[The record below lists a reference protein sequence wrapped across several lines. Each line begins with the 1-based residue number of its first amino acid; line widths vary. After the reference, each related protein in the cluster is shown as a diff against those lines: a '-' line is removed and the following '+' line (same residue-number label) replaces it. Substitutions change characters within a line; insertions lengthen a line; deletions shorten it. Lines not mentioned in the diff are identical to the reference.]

1 MSGTHYALCQQ
12 LHLDVLELPSLL
24 CTRLVI
30 IVCEVAVY
38 VIIKIHGRQL
48 HLSCCLSA
56 GKLGHGDTNRVYK
69 PKVVEALQGMFIRK
83 VCAGSQSSLALTST
97 GQV

>member
-1 MSGTHYALCQQ
+1 MTWIDRSESVRACVSHVNSVFPL
-12 LHLDVLELPSLL
+12 
-24 CTRLVI
+24 
-30 IVCEVAVY
+30 
-38 VIIKIHGRQL
+38 
-48 HLSCCLSA
+48 A

-97 GQV
+97 GQVGQHYCS

>member
-1 MSGTHYALCQQ
+1 MPELKV
-12 LHLDVLELPSLL
+12 LDVLPS
-24 CTRLVI
+24 T
-30 IVCEVAVY
+30 
-38 VIIKIHGRQL
+38 
-48 HLSCCLSA
+48 A

-97 GQV
+97 GQVWPSFWNQPQQRRHCQLCMGRGLELGERAVALLEF

>member
-1 MSGTHYALCQQ
+1 MRCST
-12 LHLDVLELPSLL
+12 
-24 CTRLVI
+24 
-30 IVCEVAVY
+30 
-38 VIIKIHGRQL
+38 
-48 HLSCCLSA
+48 

-97 GQV
+97 GQVGDHACINNCDRINVFWRRMLFQALEHLFK